1 MKYSIRENAE
11 LLIKVMIVT
20 NISSAAKKPET
31 GRQLSRPAIANKLR
45 QLSDDIQEC

>member
-20 NISSAAKKPET
+20 NISSATKNEISAPT
-31 GRQLSRPAIANKLR
+31 LTPAIAQKLL
-45 QLSDDIQEC
+45 QS

>member
-20 NISSAAKKPET
+20 NISSATKNET
-31 GRQLSRPAIANKLR
+31 PAPTLP
-45 QLSDDIQEC
+45 